1 MAFLVAVDLSDPH
14 APVVVRGAAEW
25 AVLARTTLDVAY
37 VENASVDSWFSDD
50 AVRRVVEAEHAD
62 RRQQDGERLAAL
74 LSLVPDAARGTPK
87 VLEGDPVEALVDA
100 SSSYGALVVATHG
113 RTGLPRF
120 WLGSVAEQV
129 VRGAHCPVIV
139 LRTASP
145 GP

>member
-14 APVVVRGAAEW
+14 APVVVRAAAEW

-37 VENASVDSWFSDD
+37 VENASVDGWFTDN
-50 AVRRVVEAEHAD
+50 AVRRVVEAEHEE
-62 RRQQDGERLAAL
+62 RRREDAGRLSAL
-74 LSLVPDAARGTPK
+74 LSLVPQPARGTAK
-87 VLEGDPVEALVDA
+87 VFEGEPVEALVEA

-113 RTGLPRF
+113 RRGLAHF
-120 WLGSVAEQV
+120 WMGSIAEQV

-139 LRTASP
+139 LRTAST

>member
-14 APVVVRGAAEW
+14 TPVVVRAAAEW

-50 AVRRVVEAEHAD
+50 AVRRVVEAEHEE
-62 RRQQDGERLAAL
+62 RRRQDGERLDAL
-74 LSLVPDAARGTPK
+74 LALVPDAARGMPK
-87 VLEGDPVEALVDA
+87 VLEGDPVEALVEA
-100 SSSYGALVVATHG
+100 STSYGALVVATHG
-113 RTGLPRF
+113 RTGLTRF

-139 LRTASP
+139 LRTA
-145 GP
+145 